1 MRAIKEARKYIERHP
16 DHTDA
21 KTLSQL
27 VLALES
33 EGTFGITGLYDLGYE
48 RFRLALQILEEWRLD
63 RHYASKAR
71 LLDLS
76 LQMAKHAPAGGK
88 DDKKKP
94 AADQAPVKEEKKPK
108 KRTTRA
114 TRATRRPSARTPNRL
129 RRRGA
134 VGACPAH
141 RLQKT
146 SRPGSRA
153 SRRRSSPTR
162 STDCHCSA
170 CVSVSCSKGPIAAM
184 PAPSPISRG
193 AR

>member
-21 KTLSQL
+21 KTLSRL

-33 EGTFGITGLYDLGYE
+33 ECTFGLTGLYDLGYE

-94 AADQAPVKEEKKPK
+94 AADQAPAKEEKKAEK
-108 KRTTRA
+108 KDDK
-114 TRATRRPSARTPNRL
+114 
-129 RRRGA
+129 GDK
-134 VGACPAH
+134 
-141 RLQKT
+141 KT
-146 SRPGSRA
+146 ERKDA
-153 SRRRSSPTR
+153 
-162 STDCHCSA
+162 
-170 CVSVSCSKGPIAAM
+170 K
-184 PAPSPISRG
+184 
-193 AR
+193 

>member
-21 KTLSQL
+21 KTLSRL

-94 AADQAPVKEEKKPK
+94 AADQAPVKEEKKAEK
-108 KRTTRA
+108 KDDK
-114 TRATRRPSARTPNRL
+114 
-129 RRRGA
+129 GDK
-134 VGACPAH
+134 GDK
-141 RLQKT
+141 KT
-146 SRPGSRA
+146 ERKDA
-153 SRRRSSPTR
+153 
-162 STDCHCSA
+162 
-170 CVSVSCSKGPIAAM
+170 K
-184 PAPSPISRG
+184 
-193 AR
+193 